1 MLVEPTPWGGAW
13 SVTRDFTDYM
23 SARWPALVRSAVLL
37 GCTSHEAEDLVQT
50 ALTRCYVS
58 WSKVASADDRDA
70 YVYRVLVNCRTDG
83 RRRQWLGERPFET
96 VPEQDQ
102 GSDVE
107 ARVDVADAI
116 ERALGGISKALR
128 EVVVL
133 RFYAH
138 LTEEQTAAVLG
149 IPRGTVKSRQS
160 RALAELAGNEHLADL
175 PDGNNP

>member
-1 MLVEPTPWGGAW
+1 ME
-13 SVTRDFTDYM
+13 RDEDFTGYM

-50 ALTRCYVS
+50 ALTRCYLS
-58 WSKVASADDRDA
+58 WSKVVSADDRDA
-70 YVYRVLVNCRTDG
+70 YVYRVLVNCRTDSA
-83 RRRQWLGERPFET
+83 RRRWIGERPFEA
-96 VPEQDQ
+96 VPEQAHGCD
-102 GSDVE
+102 GE
-107 ARVDVADAI
+107 AQIDVADAI
-116 ERALGGISKALR
+116 ERALGGLSKALR

-138 LTEEQTAAVLG
+138 LTEEQTATALG

-160 RALAELAGNEHLADL
+160 RALAELSANEHLTDL

>member
-1 MLVEPTPWGGAW
+1 MGWCME
-13 SVTRDFTDYM
+13 RDEDFTGYM
-23 SARWPALVRSAVLL
+23 SARWRALVRSAVLL

-50 ALTRCYVS
+50 ALTRCYVA

-70 YVYRVLVNCRTDG
+70 YVYQVLVNCRTDSV
-83 RRRQWLGERPFET
+83 RRRWLGERPFET
-96 VPEQDQ
+96 VPEQARA
-102 GSDVE
+102 SDVE
-107 ARVDVADAI
+107 AQVDVADAI
-116 ERALGGISKALR
+116 ERALGGLSKALR

-138 LTEEQTAAVLG
+138 LTEEQTATALG

-160 RALAELAGNEHLADL
+160 RALAELFGNAHLADL